1 MSPPIK
7 HMQPPPPLVDVSS
20 IYLWIDFVAVPFNA
34 GLDFDVAMVK
44 VCRNLPVDGMKKVS
58 FQ

>member
-1 MSPPIK
+1 
-7 HMQPPPPLVDVSS
+7 MQPPPPLVDVSS